1 MARYLTS
8 ETTEVHEDF
17 AKALLIEPQKVDLG
31 DMFEGTGVKILEFVA
46 AKVTLS
52 ALAGFVGRDF
62 YEKWKQPV
70 SKQDLDTLRRVLVG
84 SKMDTAHSVPYP
96 ELLADA
102 SGKLEAEGLDPKT
115 AREVADRVLRGIHAQ
130 LGVH

>member
-17 AKALLIEPQKVDLG
+17 AKTLLIEPEKLDQG
-31 DMFEGTGVKILEFVA
+31 DVFEGTGARILEFVA
-46 AKVTLS
+46 AKVALP

-62 YEKWKQPV
+62 YEKWKQPG
-70 SKQDLDTLRRVLVG
+70 SKEDLDKLRRVLVG
-84 SKMDTAHSVPYP
+84 SKMDADTGVPYQ

-102 SGKLEAEGLDPKT
+102 SGKLVAEGLDPKA
-115 AREVADRVLRGIHAQ
+115 ARDVADRVLRGIHAQ
-130 LGVH
+130 LGVN

>member
-17 AKALLIEPQKVDLG
+17 AKALLIEPEKLQYG
-31 DMFEGTGVKILEFVA
+31 DSFEDTGVQILEFVA
-46 AKVTLS
+46 AKVALP

-62 YEKWKQPV
+62 YEKWKTPANREE
-70 SKQDLDTLRRVLVG
+70 LETLRRVLVG
-84 SKMDTAHSVPYP
+84 SKMDAETGVPYQ

-102 SGKLEAEGLDPKT
+102 TGKLVAEGLAPKA
-115 AREVADRVLRGIHAQ
+115 ARDVADRVLRGIASQ
-130 LGVH
+130 LGVA